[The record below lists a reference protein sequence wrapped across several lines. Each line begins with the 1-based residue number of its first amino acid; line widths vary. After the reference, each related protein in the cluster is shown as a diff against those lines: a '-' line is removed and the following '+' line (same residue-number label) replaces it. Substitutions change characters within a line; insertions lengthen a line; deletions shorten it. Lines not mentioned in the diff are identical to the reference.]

1 MATKVRQDA
10 TCTSLWP
17 CNASIEPSR
26 DESTVGDCGQVC
38 GVGAGDE
45 FEYCP
50 GFVCGASAVKK
61 SDGVDSH
68 FFFWYI
74 FFVQFGFISSRL
86 LSSFAHTEANLMCF
100 LLLSFFP
107 EIHFFVVCC
116 SIVPFIF
123 I

>member
-1 MATKVRQDA
+1 MV
-10 TCTSLWP
+10 
-17 CNASIEPSR
+17 
-26 DESTVGDCGQVC
+26 DCGQVC

-74 FFVQFGFISSRL
+74 FFCSVQLHF
-86 LSSFAHTEANLMCF
+86 LSIAVVVRSHRSEFDVFSFT
-100 LLLSFFP
+100 FFP